1 MTAKIEDK
9 SIELTVLS
17 KTSKKDEKQEK
28 FPKIIILFMIFVV
41 FQVFSG
47 GGFRSVL
54 MIYMKNYIHLND
66 DTATAIYHAYSTIS
80 AFTPI
85 IGAIIADAYLGP
97 YRMVKYSI
105 MITIIADIVLTI
117 TSIKPLT
124 GSHGIG
130 LGVALF
136 LKTISAG
143 GIGPCL
149 GTLGNNYYI

>member
-9 SIELTVLS
+9 PIELTVHS
-17 KTSKKDEKQEK
+17 TKSTKNVKKEK

-47 GGFRSVL
+47 GGFRAVL
-54 MIYMKNYIHLND
+54 MIYLKNFIHVND

-97 YRMVKYSI
+97 YRMVKYSLL
-105 MITIIADIVLTI
+105 ITIIADIILTI

-124 GSHGIG
+124 GSHSIG
-130 LGVALF
+130 LGIALF

-143 GIGPCL
+143 GISPCL
-149 GTLGNNYYI
+149 GTLGTIT